1 MRGTTF
7 RHAAIAIVIVTFTP
21 TAAPAQGR
29 IGISGYGVVG
39 NVRLDAD
46 RTFDAVAGSSGA
58 LFLGGGVQLTRL
70 WNELFVDVAFSQ
82 LKVNGERVAVGED
95 GAVQPIGIPL
105 QVRMRPFDLAIG
117 WRTQYRR
124 FSIYGG
130 GGVSRLMYK
139 ETSDGAQAREDVT
152 TSSTGPL
159 ILAGI
164 DVKTSHVLR
173 IGGELRYR
181 HIGGILGEGGASAI
195 FREGS
200 AGGLSAGL
208 RVSVGH

>member
-1 MRGTTF
+1 MSGTTF
-7 RHAAIAIVIVTFTP
+7 RHAAIAIVIVAFAP
-21 TAAPAQGR
+21 TAAAAQRR
-29 IGISGYGVVG
+29 IGISGYGIVG
-39 NVRLDAD
+39 SVRLDAD

-58 LFLGGGVQLTRL
+58 LCVGGGVQLTRL
-70 WNELFVDVAFSQ
+70 WNELLVDVSFSQ
-82 LKVNGERVAVGED
+82 LTVNGERVAVGED
-95 GAVQPIGIPL
+95 GVLQPLGIPL
-105 QVRMRPFDLAIG
+105 QVRMRPFDFAIG

-124 FSIYGG
+124 FSIFGG

-164 DVKTSHVLR
+164 DVTTSRVLR

-181 HIGGILGEGGASAI
+181 HIGGILGEGGASAV
-195 FREGS
+195 FREKS
-200 AGGLSAGL
+200 AGGLSVGL